1 MISFVLNHRF
11 PTDFSVCDF
20 KRFQIHFV
28 FEILLG
34 KIEALLEAML
44 DLEKYL
50 QETRQKSA
58 YCDSLT
64 VIESRNQQ

>member
-50 QETRQKSA
+50 
-58 YCDSLT
+58 
-64 VIESRNQQ
+64 